1 MKLIKNIIAVALI
14 PVILAGGYSLFV
26 VFIDFAGRAQSK
38 YSAFW
43 IGILCYA
50 IFQVVMY
57 KPLRTYVFGHELT
70 HAIAGI
76 LSGAKIK
83 KFKVGKNSGSV
94 VLNKDNI
101 WITLS
106 PYFLPI
112 YTIIVIFI
120 YFVLGWW
127 TDLSLYY
134 SYFLFLIGWTIA
146 FHIALTIYI
155 LRIGQSD
162 LKVYGVFFSYIFILI
177 IMILVFDIL
186 LSIIFPKEIG
196 FSFLMSES
204 FRNTVAL
211 YKFVLS
217 WLPI

>member
-1 MKLIKNIIAVALI
+1 MPHLKNIIAFILI
-14 PVILAGGYSLFV
+14 PTVLSSAYTLFRA
-26 VFIDFAGRAQSK
+26 FISFAGRAQSK

-50 IFQVVMY
+50 IFHIVMY

-106 PYFLPI
+106 PYFIPI
-112 YTIIVIFI
+112 YTVIVIFI
-120 YFVLGWW
+120 YFFIGWW

-134 SYFLFLIGWTIA
+134 SYFLFFIGWTIA

-155 LRIGQSD
+155 LKIGQSD

-186 LSIIFPKEIG
+186 LSIIFPQEIH
-196 FSFLMSES
+196 FKTLIHQTL
-204 FRNTVAL
+204 RNTTSL
-211 YKFVLS
+211 YVYIYKIFF
-217 WLPI
+217 